1 MNKQKL
7 SKLSSHEKVW
17 RLIHYAD
24 QIGHICFIYDR
35 YNLLQSHDG
44 FSIEKDYKKLKSL
57 LVRAKRL
64 RDCINDTDMASNA
77 LGISE
82 DGHLYR
88 IDAVYNKGYVLHLFL
103 IDLLHKGNCKRS
115 MQLCLQRG
123 VIVNQ
128 LGSEESKDE

>member
-64 RDCINDTDMASNA
+64 RDCLNDTDMSRNA
-77 LGISE
+77 LGIAE
-82 DGHLYR
+82 HLYR

-128 LGSEESKDE
+128 LGSEESKDERY

>member
-17 RLIHYAD
+17 RLIRYAD
-24 QIGHICFIYDR
+24 QIGHICFIYDS

-64 RDCINDTDMASNA
+64 RDCLNDTDIASNA
-77 LGISE
+77 LGIAE
-82 DGHLYR
+82 DGLLYR
-88 IDAVYNKGYVLHLFL
+88 IDAVYNKGYAHLFF

>member
-88 IDAVYNKGYVLHLFL
+88 IDAVYNKGYVHLFL